1 MKENGDTT
9 VRDLFSIRGF
19 GDDEHDPQIPSLW
32 FKAPPLD
39 LTIKTKEMEALRVSI
54 IAQIQHMSAD
64 KHSSSTCPS
73 LVTAQYLIEHESPSP
88 TR

>member
-32 FKAPPLD
+32 FRAPPLD

-54 IAQIQHMSAD
+54 MSQVLNMTAD
-64 KHSSSTCPS
+64 KRSSSTCPS
-73 LVTAQYLIEHESPSP
+73 LATAQYPIEHESPSP